1 MKIKDFYPI
10 GCKLYEFTCHNGQ
23 CIPMKQKCDGTQN
36 CRDGSDE
43 LECGMLTQELYT
55 YLIFRERTIGPSE
68 I

>member
-43 LECGMLTQELYT
+43 LECGMLTQEL
-55 YLIFRERTIGPSE
+55 
-68 I
+68 